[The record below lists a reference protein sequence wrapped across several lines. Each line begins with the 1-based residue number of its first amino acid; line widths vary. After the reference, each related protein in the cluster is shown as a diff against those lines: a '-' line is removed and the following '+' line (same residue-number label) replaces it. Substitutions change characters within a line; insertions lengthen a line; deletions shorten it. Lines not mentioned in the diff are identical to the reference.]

1 MRRPLRSP
9 SAAGV
14 VLVVALALSACG
26 GDDDPAARSAT
37 EHNEADASFS
47 QGMIPHHAQALS
59 MVDMLQ
65 SRPLDPEMEELAA
78 QIRDAQGP
86 EIELM
91 ADWLEEWDEEVPET
105 MRDHSHAGHDQ
116 GDASDTMEGMGPEHD
131 DMPGMMS
138 ADDFEDLEEARDGAF
153 QEMWLRMMI
162 EHHEGAI
169 EMAETEQEE
178 GRFEPALDLAGQ
190 IIESQ
195 TAEIETMQ
203 EMLAD

>member
-1 MRRPLRSP
+1 MRSFVRT
-9 SAAGV
+9 SAA
-14 VLVVALALSACG
+14 ALTLALTLSACG
-26 GDDDPAARSAT
+26 GDDDSGTRSAT
-37 EHNEADASFS
+37 EHNDADVSFA

-65 SRPLDPEMEELAA
+65 SRPLDPELETLAE

-105 MRDHSHAGHDQ
+105 MRDHVNSGHDMGQ
-116 GDASDTMEGMGPEHD
+116 GSDIMEEMGPGHD

-138 ADDFEDLEEARDGAF
+138 ADDFEELEEARDDAF

-178 GRFEPALDLAGQ
+178 GRFEPAIDLAGE
-190 IIESQ
+190 IVESQ